1 VDQYVIVAEGF
12 GDILELDVGS
22 DIFAA
27 GHVGRWPLVVGLWSL
42 AFGRWPLVVGLWS
55 LAFGRWPFAARLRLD
70 FLRVLCDA
78 STKSE
83 FNDKCFW
90 SSGY

>member
-1 VDQYVIVAEGF
+1 VDEHVIVAEGF

-27 GHVGRWPLVVGLWSL
+27 GHV
-42 AFGRWPLVVGLWS
+42 GRWPLVVGLWS